1 MSSVV
6 GRVPPATKRTGQART
21 HTVPTAAAFRARYR
35 PFFFTLPARR
45 VLCGNIALGV
55 GADCVVDCSEG
66 GCLSRG
72 FCWGWPRRR
81 GWRVK
86 ARGGIGSA
94 SARSLARAG
103 AASVRH
109 RRHRRGR
116 LCSLEMAVAAAVFG
130 TAWTAWMVRGNG
142 APWFKWNA
150 PATRTGRSIRQR
162 STVPKQCSA
171 VQCSAV
177 QCSSSVS

>member
-21 HTVPTAAAFRARYR
+21 HTVPTAAAFRARCR

-45 VLCGNIALGV
+45 VLCGSIALGV

-66 GCLSRG
+66 WCLSWG
-72 FCWGWPRRR
+72 FCWRWPRRR

-103 AASVRH
+103 EASVRH

-116 LCSLEMAVAAAVFG
+116 LWRWRWQRRCLER
-130 TAWTAWMVRGNG
+130 RGRRG
-142 APWFKWNA
+142 WY
-150 PATRTGRSIRQR
+150 GVMGHHGSSGMLRQR
-162 STVPKQCSA
+162 AQVAVYDSAAQYPNSA
-171 VQCSAV
+171 VQ
-177 QCSSSVS
+177 